1 MLNEI
6 ERQLVTLSDAR
17 TSPAAAWRRCGEV
30 AVVEDDDAAIA
41 LSDEYAPE
49 HLEVQTRRDGYYLS
63 HLRNYGSLF
72 LGEESTVA
80 YGDKGVGTNHTLPT
94 GRAARYTGGLW
105 VGKFLKTVT
114 YQRLTQEA
122 SERIAPIIGRMCAH
136 GGHAGPRD
144 HRRCSGAA
152 LRAKS
157 SGEQRLIQKSRE
169 EDMTIRRRE
178 VLTGTA
184 ATGLLGPLAGRS
196 FAEASKSGTVRVW
209 GEPGPYGGVAV
220 AAMNEWAQKNAPA
233 LKFEIEIIP
242 WDGVYVK
249 LMTDLA
255 ARRPPALISVELPLA
270 MQLMAEELLVPLDD
284 VADKV
289 GRDRLVPGV
298 KWDFWGAW
306 KGKQY
311 VIPAHHQPHLLLV
324 RTDITRELGLS
335 DPDTWTWADLAN
347 AARTISQKKPDMAG
361 ICLALGRNLC
371 TDYHFAA
378 LLHRPAGACSRRR
391 TSSRWRSTARRPP
404 RRWSSFASCTSSC
417 RRARSNT
424 ASFRWSTR
432 TSPGARP

>member
-1 MLNEI
+1 
-6 ERQLVTLSDAR
+6 
-17 TSPAAAWRRCGEV
+17 
-30 AVVEDDDAAIA
+30 
-41 LSDEYAPE
+41 
-49 HLEVQTRRDGYYLS
+49 
-63 HLRNYGSLF
+63 
-72 LGEESTVA
+72 
-80 YGDKGVGTNHTLPT
+80 
-94 GRAARYTGGLW
+94 
-105 VGKFLKTVT
+105 
-114 YQRLTQEA
+114 
-122 SERIAPIIGRMCAH
+122 
-136 GGHAGPRD
+136 
-144 HRRCSGAA
+144 
-152 LRAKS
+152 
-157 SGEQRLIQKSRE
+157 
-169 EDMTIRRRE
+169 MTIRRRE

-184 ATGLLGPLAGRS
+184 ATGLLGPLASRS
-196 FAEASKSGTVRVW
+196 FAQASKSGTVRVW

-233 LKFEIEIIP
+233 LKFEIETIP

-255 ARRPPALISVELPLA
+255 ARRPPALISVESPLA

-378 LLHRPAGACSRRR
+378 LLHQAGGRMFAQENKFEVAFDSAE
-391 TSSRWRSTARRPP
+391 TAEALEFVRELHQFMPKGAVEY
-404 RRWSSFASCTSSC
+404 SFLQVVDAHVT
-417 RRARSNT
+417 
-424 ASFRWSTR
+424 
-432 TSPGARP
+432 GARP